1 MGFHHALS
9 GLNAASKSLDVIGHN
24 IANSGTTG
32 FKASRAEFSEAVAS
46 ALGSSSGESYGI
58 GVEMAGVTQ
67 LFKQGNISP
76 TGNNLDVAINGNGF
90 FVVRQ
95 LDGTDAYT
103 RSGNFRVDDDGYLR
117 TISGDS
123 VLGYPVNLED
133 GKVLTSGE
141 RVSMVF
147 PTGKP
152 IPAQQTSRV
161 TVDVNLDA
169 RANNAAGDST
179 ATPPIAPTPRATYG
193 TSFSVYDQQ
202 GTSVPVN
209 LYFEKSA
216 ANQWTMFNKL
226 DDMAAVPPVIN
237 APVGFMQM
245 NSVGQPIGMGIAGE
259 LDMDAIVITPAT
271 ATDPQKGTLTQPFSY
286 NYIDANESDPA
297 KRNKTLPVERVWT
310 YTYNTPATTTPPTDP
325 HIVSATYEDFYM
337 PTGATAPVAFSATD
351 PAALAEGTSTGESA
365 LAFDLPVN
373 VDSSKV
379 NPNQLDPF
387 TVNLNLSG
395 ITQFG
400 TGFSVS
406 KLSQD
411 GFASGS
417 LTNISISDDGT
428 IVANYS
434 NGIKRSE
441 GQLAMADFRNVQGLA
456 AIGGDKWA
464 KTPESGEEIPGT
476 AKSGTFGSLIAGA
489 LEESNVDLTAELVN
503 MMTAQRAYQASAQA
517 IKTQDQVFSTLVNL
531 R

>member
-9 GLNAASKSLDVIGHN
+9 GLNAASKNLDIIGHN

-32 FKASRAEFSEAVAS
+32 FKSSRAEFSEAVAS
-46 ALGSSSGESYGI
+46 ALGSSSGESHGI
-58 GVEMAGVTQ
+58 GVTTAAVTQ
-67 LFKQGNISP
+67 MFKQGNISP

-90 FVVRQ
+90 FVVKQ

-103 RSGNFRVDDDGYLR
+103 RSGNFRVDDEGYLR
-117 TISGDS
+117 TINGDS
-123 VLGYPVNLED
+123 VLGYPVDLES
-133 GKVLTSGE
+133 GKIMTSGE
-141 RVSMVF
+141 RISMVF

-152 IPAQQTSRV
+152 IPAQQTSKIS
-161 TVDVNLDA
+161 VDLNLDA
-169 RANNAAGDST
+169 RAQLATGDAS
-179 ATPPIAPTPRATYG
+179 ANPPIAATPRATYG

-209 LYFEKSA
+209 LYFEKSG
-216 ANQWTMFNKL
+216 ANQWTMYNQL
-226 DDMAAVPPVIN
+226 DDLTAVPPVIN

-245 NSVGQPIGMGIAGE
+245 NTLGQPIGMATVGDIGAT
-259 LDMDAIVITPAT
+259 TPAVPVAGGT
-271 ATDPQKGTLTQPFSY
+271 AVATQPVTYS
-286 NYIDANESDPA
+286 YIDQAETNPNL
-297 KRNKTLPVERVWT
+297 RNKTLDIERRWT
-310 YTYNTPATTTPPTDP
+310 YTYNTPAVTVPPTDP
-325 HIVSATYEDFYM
+325 HIISATYEDFVN
-337 PTGATAPVAFSATD
+337 GAPFNISDAAT
-351 PAALAEGTSTGESA
+351 LAGGTSTGETTM
-365 LAFDLPVN
+365 AFTLPVQ

-379 NPNQLDPF
+379 NPNNLEPF
-387 TVNLNLSG
+387 EVELNLGG

-400 TGFSVS
+400 TGFAVS
-406 KLSQD
+406 RLSQD
-411 GFASGS
+411 GYASGS
-417 LTNISISDDGT
+417 LTSINISDDGT
-428 IVANYS
+428 IIANYS

-441 GQLAMADFRNVQGLA
+441 GQLAMADFRNTQGLA
-456 AIGGDKWA
+456 AVGGDKWM

>member
-32 FKASRAEFSEAVAS
+32 FKSSRAEFSEAVAS
-46 ALGSSSGESYGI
+46 ALGSASGDSYGI
-58 GVEMAGVTQ
+58 GVSTAAVTQ
-67 LFKQGNISP
+67 LFKQGNITP

-103 RSGNFRVDDDGYLR
+103 RSGNFRVDDEGYLR
-117 TISGDS
+117 TINGDS
-123 VLGYPVNLED
+123 VMGYPVDLET
-133 GKVLTSGE
+133 GKILTSGE

-152 IPAQQTSRV
+152 IPAQQTSKV
-161 TVDVNLDA
+161 NLDLNLDA
-169 RANNAAGDST
+169 RAPNAAGDAT
-179 ATPPIAPTPRATYG
+179 ANPPVPATPRATYG

-209 LYFEKSA
+209 MYFEKSG
-216 ANQWTMFNKL
+216 ANQWTLYDKL
-226 DDMAAVPPVIN
+226 DDMTAVPPVIN

-245 NSVGQPIGMGIAGE
+245 NAVGQPVGMATVVAGSE
-259 LDMDAIVITPAT
+259 NAEGYPTKLN
-271 ATDPQKGTLTQPFSY
+271 Y
-286 NYIDANESDPA
+286 NYIDQAETNPQL
-297 KRNKTLPVERVWT
+297 RNKTLEITRTWS
-310 YTYNTPATTTPPTDP
+310 YTYDSATPPNITSAAYTDSP
-325 HIVSATYEDFYM
+325 DI
-337 PTGATAPVAFSATD
+337 TD
-351 PAALAEGTSTGESA
+351 PAVLAGGTSTGQTTM
-365 LAFDLPVN
+365 AFTLPVQ

-379 NPNQLDPF
+379 NPNMLDPF
-387 TVNLNLSG
+387 TVELNLGG

-411 GFASGS
+411 GYASGS
-417 LTNISISDDGT
+417 LTGINISEDGT
-428 IVANYS
+428 IIANYS

-441 GQLAMADFRNVQGLA
+441 GQLAMADFRNTQGLA
-456 AIGGDKWA
+456 AVGGDKWM

>member
-32 FKASRAEFSEAVAS
+32 FKSSRAEFSEAVAS
-46 ALGSSSGESYGI
+46 ALGSASGDSYGI
-58 GVEMAGVTQ
+58 GVTTAAVTQ
-67 LFKQGNISP
+67 LFKQGNITP

-103 RSGNFRVDDDGYLR
+103 RSGNFRVDDEGNLR
-117 TISGDS
+117 TINGDN
-123 VLGYPVNLED
+123 VLGYPVDLTT
-133 GKVLTSGE
+133 GKILTSGE
-141 RVSMVF
+141 RINMVF

-152 IPAQQTSRV
+152 IPAQQTSKV
-161 TVDVNLDA
+161 NLDLNLDA
-169 RANNAAGDST
+169 RAPNAAGDAT
-179 ATPPIAPTPRATYG
+179 ANPPVPATPRATYG
-193 TSFSVYDQQ
+193 TSFSVFDQQ

-209 LYFEKSA
+209 VYFEKSGP
-216 ANQWTMFNKL
+216 NQWTLYDKL
-226 DDMAAVPPVIN
+226 DDLTAVPPVIN

-245 NSVGQPIGMGIAGE
+245 NAVGQPVGMATVVAGSE
-259 LDMDAIVITPAT
+259 DAAGYPT
-271 ATDPQKGTLTQPFSY
+271 KLNYS
-286 NYIDANESDPA
+286 YIDPA
-297 KRNKTLPVERVWT
+297 ETNPMLRNKSLEITRTWS
-310 YTYNTPATTTPPTDP
+310 YTYDSATPPN
-325 HIVSATYEDFYM
+325 IASATYTDT
-337 PTGATAPVAFSATD
+337 PDITDATV
-351 PAALAEGTSTGESA
+351 LAGGTSTGQTT
-365 LAFDLPVN
+365 LAFTLPMQ

-387 TVNLNLSG
+387 TIELNLGG

-400 TGFSVS
+400 AGFAVS

-411 GFASGS
+411 GYASGS
-417 LTNISISDDGT
+417 LTGINISEDGT
-428 IVANYS
+428 IIANYS

-456 AIGGDKWA
+456 AVGGDKWM